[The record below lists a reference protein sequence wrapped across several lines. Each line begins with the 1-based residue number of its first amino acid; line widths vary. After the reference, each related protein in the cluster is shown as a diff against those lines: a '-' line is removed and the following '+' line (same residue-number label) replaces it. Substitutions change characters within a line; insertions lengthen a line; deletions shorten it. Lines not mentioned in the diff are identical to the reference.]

1 MLIIFF
7 IVSFL
12 SSTIGVI
19 CGIGGGIIIKPV
31 IDYFNMLEASKASL
45 LSSCSVL
52 SMSLYTLVHNKI
64 SGYSKVNTK
73 IATHLAVGGIFGGII
88 GKTLLSYLAILKGE
102 NIAGILQSSILI
114 LLTIITIIFTIKNMG
129 RNKIISMH
137 INNML
142 ICLIIGMILGL
153 LCSFIGIGGGPFN
166 IIILYF
172 FFGMDEKISAENSLY
187 IILFSQISN
196 VFISIIR
203 NDFAKIN
210 LFSLIAMVSGG
221 ILGGFLGKLINK
233 KINLIIFQKLFLS
246 VLFIIILI
254 SMYNLYNFLC
264 NIFYVIGNVVFIT

>member
-1 MLIIFF
+1 
-7 IVSFL
+7 
-12 SSTIGVI
+12 
-19 CGIGGGIIIKPV
+19 
-31 IDYFNMLEASKASL
+31 
-45 LSSCSVL
+45 
-52 SMSLYTLVHNKI
+52 
-64 SGYSKVNTK
+64 
-73 IATHLAVGGIFGGII
+73 
-88 GKTLLSYLAILKGE
+88 
-102 NIAGILQSSILI
+102 
-114 LLTIITIIFTIKNMG
+114 MG

-153 LCSFIGIGGGPFN
+153 LSSFIGIGGGPFN

-196 VFISIIR
+196 IFISIIR

-264 NIFYVIGNVVFIT
+264 NI

>member
-31 IDYFNMLEASKASL
+31 IDYFNMVEASKASL

-153 LCSFIGIGGGPFN
+153 LSSFIGIGGGPFN

-196 VFISIIR
+196 IFISIIR

-264 NIFYVIGNVVFIT
+264 NI

>member
-19 CGIGGGIIIKPV
+19 CGIGGGIIIKPA

-102 NIAGILQSSILI
+102 NIAGILQSSILV

-153 LCSFIGIGGGPFN
+153 LSSFIGIGGGPFN

-187 IILFSQISN
+187 NIILFSQISN

-246 VLFIIILI
+246 VLIIIILI

-264 NIFYVIGNVVFIT
+264 NI